1 MPNIV
6 KAPHTKKI
14 GTLIIQQAPMVPSE
28 QHSEEQLKHSEE
40 LKQSEE
46 LKRFQQL
53 RQEQS
58 ECPQTAVHFEL
69 LLSLA
74 FVSGKC
80 DLSVFLT

>member
-1 MPNIV
+1 
-6 KAPHTKKI
+6 
-14 GTLIIQQAPMVPSE
+14 MVPSE

-80 DLSVFLT
+80 DLSVFLTWSSFTATKEVSSTIYDTIILNA